1 MDAFCH
7 RYTHNN
13 GFSIVLIIFCTAQ
26 VFLLSKVIMEILYKT
41 TCNIKYGASGVMD
54 QVLILSGAIFPTKKC
69 GTNKTVNLRGKEHY

>member
-13 GFSIVLIIFCTAQ
+13 GFSVVLIIFCTAQ

-41 TCNIKYGASGVMD
+41 TCNIKYVASGASGVLN
-54 QVLILSGAIFPTKKC
+54 QVPTPYPLWANIPNKKMW
-69 GTNKTVNLRGKEHY
+69 NQ